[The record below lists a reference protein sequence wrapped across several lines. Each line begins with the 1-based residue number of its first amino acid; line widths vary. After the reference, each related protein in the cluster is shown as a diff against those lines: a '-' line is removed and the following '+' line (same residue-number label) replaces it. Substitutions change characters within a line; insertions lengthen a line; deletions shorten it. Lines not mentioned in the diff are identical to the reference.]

1 MRVPLRSRYALLV
14 LALLAVAGWWGHDR
28 SSPHEEAAE
37 DAGPPAR
44 EVGPGPANAPG
55 TRHAR
60 GATIPFAAPGATD
73 EVVIRGKVIDEGT
86 THPVPDV
93 EVVYRSA
100 AGEETTTTGPD
111 GTYRIQ
117 LRAGIYRA
125 FVRDDSVISVGHAD
139 TMRLP
144 GLPSPDTAGAPDETL
159 MPLVLASADSDEV
172 DLPVTRG
179 GTVHGK
185 VVDKLGRPI
194 AGVVLAARSG
204 PIRPTL
210 GTDVAESDA
219 HGEFDLQ
226 LPAGEYQIIAT
237 HARYAGV
244 SSEKIIT
251 IEPGDKATTEVV
263 MTAGCVIVG
272 RVVDAAGH
280 ASGDGAIEQ
289 QSGATLDEFSPAG
302 RIEPDGTFR
311 WVTTDEAT
319 VTLRAWPWKSPPSA
333 VKTFACRE
341 GARFENVVFELANQ
355 QPDLD
360 GVLVDEHG
368 QPVPFAYLDIG
379 ALDEGRSG
387 QQERTDAEGRWQVFS
402 MPAGSYAIT
411 AQSPEHGVVH
421 ATVTSPA
428 HDVKLQLGGTG
439 RIEGTTAQLANGSF
453 ELSAGSC
460 VDEGADD
467 YVPLPQQHRLVT
479 VTGGHFTIDG
489 VPACNLVGSATWRD
503 QSLPFTVTVPAGG
516 IAHLALDLGPPRAK
530 HVHGVVRDE
539 ANRPVAHAEITA
551 TQGDGETT
559 ATTDAVGRYAL
570 DTFSGASLF
579 ATSAGMAAF
588 AEVGMGNVDDE
599 EVDLELSPLASS
611 EDSTDDASVE

>member
-1 MRVPLRSRYALLV
+1 MRVPLRSRHALLV
-14 LALLAVAGWWGHDR
+14 IALLAVAGWWSHGR
-28 SSPHEEAAE
+28 SSTRE
-37 DAGPPAR
+37 DAAPGSGPRAR
-44 EVGPGPANAPG
+44 EPGPGLANARG
-55 TRHAR
+55 TLHAR
-60 GATIPFAAPGATD
+60 GATIPGAAPRDPD
-73 EVVIRGKVIDEGT
+73 EVVIRGKVIDEDT
-86 THPVPDV
+86 TAPVPDV

-111 GTYRIQ
+111 GMYRIQ
-117 LRAGIYRA
+117 LRVGVYRA
-125 FVRDDSVISVGHAD
+125 FVRDDSVLSVGRAD

-144 GLPSPDTAGAPDETL
+144 GLPSPDTAGVPDEAL
-159 MPLVLASADSDEV
+159 MPLVLASADSDDI

-185 VVDKLGRPI
+185 VVDKAGRPI

-251 IEPGDKATTEVV
+251 IEPGAKATTEVV

-289 QSGATLDEFSPAG
+289 QYGATFDEFAPAG

-311 WVTTDEAT
+311 WVTTEEAT
-319 VTLRAWPWKSPPSA
+319 VGLRAWPWKAPPSA
-333 VKTFACRE
+333 EKTFACRE

-368 QPVPFAYLDIG
+368 QPVPFAYLDIS

-411 AQSPEHGVVH
+411 AQSPDHGVVH

-428 HDVKLQLGGTG
+428 HDVKLALGGTG
-439 RIEGTTAQLANGSF
+439 RIEGTTPQLLNGSF
-453 ELSAGSC
+453 ELSAGTC
-460 VDEGADD
+460 VAEDADD
-467 YVPLPQQHRLVT
+467 GVPLPPQHRLVT

-489 VPACNLVGSATWRD
+489 VPACDLVGSATWRD
-503 QSLPFTVTVPAGG
+503 QTLPFTVTVPAGG
-516 IAHLALDLGPPRAK
+516 VAHLALDVGPPRAK
-530 HVHGVVRDE
+530 HVHGVVRD
-539 ANRPVAHAEITA
+539 ASNRPVAHAEITA

-559 ATTDAVGRYAL
+559 VTTDAVGRYAL

-579 ATSAGMAAF
+579 ATSAGTSGF
-588 AEVGMGNVDDE
+588 AEVGMGKVDDE
-599 EVDLELSPLASS
+599 EIDLELSPSPPT
-611 EDSTDDASVE
+611 EDDLDDASVE

>member
-1 MRVPLRSRYALLV
+1 MRAPLPSRHALLAI
-14 LALLAVAGWWGHDR
+14 ALVAVAGWWGHDR
-28 SSPHEEAAE
+28 ASPGE
-37 DAGPPAR
+37 DTVQETGPRAR
-44 EVGPGPANAPG
+44 DLGPGLADARG
-55 TRHAR
+55 AMHAR
-60 GATIPFAAPGATD
+60 GATIPVPAPRATD
-73 EVVIRGKVIDEGT
+73 EVVISGKVIDEGT

-125 FVRDDSVISVGHAD
+125 FVRDDSVLSVGHAD

-144 GLPSPDTAGAPDETL
+144 GLPSPETAGVPDEAL
-159 MPLVLASADSDEV
+159 MPLVLASADSEDV

-185 VVDKLGRPI
+185 VVDRTGRPI

-219 HGEFDLQ
+219 NGEFDLQ
-226 LPAGEYQIIAT
+226 LPAGEYQIVAT

-244 SSEKIIT
+244 SKEKLIT

-289 QSGATLDEFSPAG
+289 QYGSTFEEFSPAG
-302 RIEPDGTFR
+302 RIESDGTFR

-319 VTLRAWPWKSPPSA
+319 VALRAWPWKAPPSEA
-333 VKTFACRE
+333 KTFACRE
-341 GARFENVVFELANQ
+341 GARFENVVFELPNQ

-360 GVLVDEHG
+360 GMLVDEHG

-387 QQERTDAEGRWQVFS
+387 QQERTDAQGRWQVFS

-428 HDVKLQLGGTG
+428 HDVKLALGGTG
-439 RIEGTTAQLANGSF
+439 RIEGTAAQLANGSF
-453 ELSAGSC
+453 ELYSGTCLA
-460 VDEGADD
+460 EGADD
-467 YVPLPQQHRLVT
+467 SVPLPEQHRLVT

-489 VPACNLVGSATWRD
+489 VPACDLVGEATWRD
-503 QSLPFTVTVPAGG
+503 QTLPFRVTVPAGG
-516 IAHLALDLGPPRAK
+516 IAQLALDLGPPRAK
-530 HVHGVVRDE
+530 HVHGVVRD
-539 ANRPVAHAEITA
+539 ASHRPVAHAEVTA
-551 TQGDGETT
+551 SQGTQETT
-559 ATTDAVGRYAL
+559 VTTDAVGRYAIE
-570 DTFSGASLF
+570 TFSGAGLV
-579 ATSAGMAAF
+579 ATSADSSGF

-599 EVDLELSPLASS
+599 EVDFELSPIPPT
-611 EDSTDDASVE
+611 EDDIDDPSVE